1 MYVVVLAHGEG
12 GTEMATLLKRDANFQ
27 CMRSSNGFLCV
38 LLPPRSNQHG
48 FLLWTSHVRRVHF
61 KIDRVLHFTVI
72 ELKRDQKK
80 RCNIFMNM
88 CAFFLKNNNFL
99 QFWKW
104 ECQIN
109 DKLARLLYWPTAP
122 ILCAYLH
129 CVS

>member
-1 MYVVVLAHGEG
+1 MYVVVLLAHGEG

-72 ELKRDQKK
+72 ELKRNQKK

-88 CAFFLKNNNFL
+88 CAFF
-99 QFWKW
+99 
-104 ECQIN
+104 
-109 DKLARLLYWPTAP
+109 
-122 ILCAYLH
+122 
-129 CVS
+129 

>member
-88 CAFFLKNNNFL
+88 CAFFKKMSEFHSHYRPPSDDLM
-99 QFWKW
+99 
-104 ECQIN
+104 
-109 DKLARLLYWPTAP
+109 
-122 ILCAYLH
+122 
-129 CVS
+129 